1 MHTQGPW
8 EWKDDMGL
16 VVGPADD
23 PAGNPVAEI
32 IGHPGEAFGNAQLIA
47 LAPELLDVVVNLDN
61 YLTRGKDRILDGYLG
76 TIESLLHRLGSGKN
90 FWIKGDKT

>member
-32 IGHPGEAFGNAQLIA
+32 IGHPGEASGSNLTTENSEIIDRFTRNMIPDLIRA
-47 LAPELLDVVVNLDN
+47 
-61 YLTRGKDRILDGYLG
+61 RRIL
-76 TIESLLHRLGSGKN
+76 N
-90 FWIKGDKT
+90 